1 MDTSTEAVER
11 NGLLSA
17 IAKDAMSALRP
28 LLEPVVLAKN
38 SMLSTSG
45 KVPEFCYFLEGG
57 IASIIM
63 TTSEGR
69 SCEVG
74 IVGREGAA
82 PIAGLLTGQSAPFDA
97 VMQVE
102 GYALRARTKNFRPV
116 LLTHPAVSEIMYR
129 YAQSFLVQTASTA
142 LANAN
147 YSVEE
152 RLARWILMCHDRID
166 GDRVSLTHEFLSLM
180 LAVRRPSVTTALHVL
195 EGRRLIHSERSL
207 VVVRDRRGLE
217 QFCQGCY
224 GQAESAYRDLVATLR
239 PNAPS

>member
-38 SMLSTSG
+38 TMLSTSG

-82 PIAGLLTGQSAPFDA
+82 PIAGLLTGQSAPSMPSCKSRD
-97 VMQVE
+97 MPC
-102 GYALRARTKNFRPV
+102 G
-116 LLTHPAVSEIMYR
+116 PA
-129 YAQSFLVQTASTA
+129 Q
-142 LANAN
+142 
-147 YSVEE
+147 
-152 RLARWILMCHDRID
+152 RIS
-166 GDRVSLTHEFLSLM
+166 G
-180 LAVRRPSVTTALHVL
+180 PS
-195 EGRRLIHSERSL
+195 
-207 VVVRDRRGLE
+207 
-217 QFCQGCY
+217 C
-224 GQAESAYRDLVATLR
+224 
-239 PNAPS
+239 

>member
-45 KVPEFCYFLEGG
+45 KVPEFCHFLEGG

-74 IVGREGAA
+74 IVGREGQR
-82 PIAGLLTGQSAPFDA
+82 QSLDCSR
-97 VMQVE
+97 
-102 GYALRARTKNFRPV
+102 GKARRSMPSCKSRDMPCG
-116 LLTHPAVSEIMYR
+116 PA
-129 YAQSFLVQTASTA
+129 Q
-142 LANAN
+142 
-147 YSVEE
+147 
-152 RLARWILMCHDRID
+152 RIS
-166 GDRVSLTHEFLSLM
+166 G
-180 LAVRRPSVTTALHVL
+180 PS
-195 EGRRLIHSERSL
+195 
-207 VVVRDRRGLE
+207 
-217 QFCQGCY
+217 C
-224 GQAESAYRDLVATLR
+224 
-239 PNAPS
+239 